1 MQKYKLNY
9 GIIHNERDK
18 IQTFYLK
25 ENYKILDD
33 TNIRELS
40 KSSQEENILWIK
52 KHWSHKND
60 KWYSITKH
68 SRIALNVSK
77 P

>member
-9 GIIHNERDK
+9 GIIHNERDT

-40 KSSQEENILWIK
+40 ESSQEENIL
-52 KHWSHKND
+52 
-60 KWYSITKH
+60 
-68 SRIALNVSK
+68 
-77 P
+77 